1 MSAASSLTAGILTAG
16 LAHPAAPAPGA
27 RLADDPP
34 GFTMSMTSHPMPEE
48 RAKLYINTGVVTSKS
63 DIYNILRPL
72 LKQTVSYT
80 YFRGNRVESS
90 GTGWVERVVVDHPDI
105 ASYFTPLAICLN
117 LDSFDYLQFDT
128 TSEQLLVYTLVI
140 GNERVV
146 LEFAAAPRLGTDG
159 DAVTGGRPLPRTT
172 EELARDLRF
181 IQMEL
186 LMASDTSE
194 GEGERADEDEDRE

>member
-1 MSAASSLTAGILTAG
+1 MSEA
-16 LAHPAAPAPGA
+16 
-27 RLADDPP
+27 
-34 GFTMSMTSHPMPEE
+34 
-48 RAKLYINTGVVTSKS
+48 RAKLYINTGVVTSRS
-63 DIYNILRPL
+63 DVYNILRPL
-72 LKQTVSYT
+72 LKQTVTYT
-80 YFRGNRVESS
+80 YWRGGRVESS
-90 GTGWVERVVVDHPDI
+90 GTGWVERIVVDHPEI

-146 LEFAAAPRLGTDG
+146 LEFAAGGAPRLGDDDG
-159 DAVTGGRPLPRTT
+159 DGAGAGGRPLPRNA

-186 LMASDTSE
+186 LMAGDADAE
-194 GEGERADEDEDRE
+194 GDRPDEDEDGA

>member
-1 MSAASSLTAGILTAG
+1 MSEA
-16 LAHPAAPAPGA
+16 
-27 RLADDPP
+27 
-34 GFTMSMTSHPMPEE
+34 
-48 RAKLYINTGVVTSKS
+48 RAKLYINTGVVTAKG

-80 YFRGNRVESS
+80 YHRGAKVESS
-90 GTGWVERVVVDHPDI
+90 GTGWVERIVVDHPEVS
-105 ASYFTPLAICLN
+105 SYFTPLAICLN

-146 LEFAAAPRLGTDG
+146 LEFAASGAPRLGLEPDSG
-159 DAVTGGRPLPRTT
+159 ADEHGARPLPRNA

-186 LMASDTSE
+186 LMSADTE
-194 GEGERADEDEDRE
+194 GADGERTDEDEDGA

>member
-1 MSAASSLTAGILTAG
+1 MSEA
-16 LAHPAAPAPGA
+16 
-27 RLADDPP
+27 
-34 GFTMSMTSHPMPEE
+34 
-48 RAKLYINTGVVTSKS
+48 RAKLYINTGVVTGRS

-80 YFRGNRVESS
+80 YFRGTRVESR
-90 GTGWVERVVVDHPDI
+90 GTGWVERIVVDHPEV

-128 TSEQLLVYTLVI
+128 TSEQLLVYTLVV
-140 GNERVV
+140 GSERIV
-146 LEFAAAPRLGTDG
+146 LEFAASGAPRLGLETDVADG
-159 DAVTGGRPLPRTT
+159 AEPGRPLPRNA

-186 LMASDTSE
+186 LMSADAE
-194 GEGERADEDEDRE
+194 GTDGDRSDEDEDGA

>member
-1 MSAASSLTAGILTAG
+1 MSEA
-16 LAHPAAPAPGA
+16 
-27 RLADDPP
+27 
-34 GFTMSMTSHPMPEE
+34 
-48 RAKLYINTGVVTSKS
+48 RAKLYINTGVVTAKS

-80 YFRGNRVESS
+80 YHRGSKVESH
-90 GTGWVERVVVDHPDI
+90 GTGWVERIVVDHPEI

-117 LDSFDYLQFDT
+117 LDSFEYLQFDT

-146 LEFAAAPRLGTDG
+146 LEFAAGGGPRLADSDEVEVPT
-159 DAVTGGRPLPRTT
+159 AGRPLPRNAD
-172 EELARDLRF
+172 ELARDLRF

-186 LMASDTSE
+186 LMSADADQSE
-194 GEGERADEDEDRE
+194 GERSDEDEDGA